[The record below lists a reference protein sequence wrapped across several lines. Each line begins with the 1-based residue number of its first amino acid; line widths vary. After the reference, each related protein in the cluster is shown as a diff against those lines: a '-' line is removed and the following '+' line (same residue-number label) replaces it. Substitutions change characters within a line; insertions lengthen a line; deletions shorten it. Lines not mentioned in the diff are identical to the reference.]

1 MGGKRTEINKSAGEA
16 SRHIKKQQ
24 RVAYES
30 VQSRK
35 KMLETDWDERIAR
48 RTGEQKQTTNAN
60 DKHTNE
66 EFVQSENIFNI
77 FAVICRIL
85 DAVRGVH

>member
-1 MGGKRTEINKSAGEA
+1 
-16 SRHIKKQQ
+16 
-24 RVAYES
+24 
-30 VQSRK
+30 
-35 KMLETDWDERIAR
+35 MLETDWDERIAR